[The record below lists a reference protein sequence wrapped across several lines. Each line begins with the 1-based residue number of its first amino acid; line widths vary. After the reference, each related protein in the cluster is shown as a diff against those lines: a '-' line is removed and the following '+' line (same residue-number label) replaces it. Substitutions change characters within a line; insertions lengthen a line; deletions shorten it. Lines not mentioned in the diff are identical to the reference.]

1 MVHGDSI
8 YISSI
13 SYMMFGFKFLAS
25 SGCSGTVCEETQG
38 MSGSLTT
45 DGKAGVEA
53 DDPRGGNFCSQAYL
67 YMVPGTFIL
76 LTVLILAFLQLSTKS
91 VS

>member
-1 MVHGDSI
+1 VR
-8 YISSI
+8 
-13 SYMMFGFKFLAS
+13 KRKE
-25 SGCSGTVCEETQG
+25 CPVPVVC
-38 MSGSLTT
+38 LTT

-76 LTVLILAFLQLSTKS
+76 LTVLILAFLQLYSEMHSARFHLYSEIQKS
-91 VS
+91 